1 MNDEIE
7 TPQAKPLT
15 RRQRLV
21 CRAYFVSGFKTGRA
35 ATAMGCSRQYIYE
48 VRTMPTA
55 IEYLDDLE
63 AATVDAMVQAK
74 AAMILAPLLMP

>member
-1 MNDEIE
+1 MDNE
-7 TPQAKPLT
+7 TEQPHVKPLT
-15 RRQRLV
+15 RRQRTL
-21 CRAYFVSGFKTGRA
+21 CRAYFVSGFKTGLA
-35 ATAMGCSRQYIYE
+35 AELFGCSRQYIYQ